1 MAALPP
7 PSSIPNPTLQISN
20 ANDVAWK
27 NHVALL
33 NSRFNPTF
41 AALLAISIGCILGLN
56 DLVGL
61 PNPPF
66 PVVGI
71 PD

>member
-1 MAALPP
+1 MPFYFVP
-7 PSSIPNPTLQISN
+7 DHNIPQISN
-20 ANDVAWK
+20 ANDAAWK
-27 NHVALL
+27 AHVDLL
-33 NSRFNPTF
+33 NYRFNPTF
-41 AALLAISIGCILGLN
+41 TALIGISIGCILGLS

-61 PNPPF
+61 PNPPL